1 MPTFKDANDREWTIK
16 LDAPTI
22 LRIRAATCDVD
33 RCKHLQGR
41 GCTGVDLGDP
51 SGETQYQLRRDVVML
66 VNTLYLLCHKEAQER
81 GISDE
86 QFGACL
92 VGDAIE
98 RATIAMDGAIADF
111 FQDGTRKILKAIA
124 QKDAEVRKLGLERAL
139 AKINDPQL
147 AQQFVAAMEAELD
160 GAVRKLL
167 TPSSSATSSPA
178 S

>member
-16 LDAPTI
+16 LDSPTI
-22 LRIRAATCDVD
+22 LRIRSATCDVD

-41 GCTGVDLGDP
+41 GCTGIDLGD
-51 SGETQYQLRRDVVML
+51 STGETQYQLRRDVVML
-66 VNTLYLLCHKEAQER
+66 VNTLYLLCQKEAHER

-86 QFGACL
+86 QFGACV

-124 QKDAEVRKLGLERAL
+124 LKDAEVRKLGLERAL
-139 AKINDPQL
+139 EKINDPQL

-160 GAVRKLL
+160 DAVRKML